1 MPIKG
6 EIEFPGDKS
15 ISHRLLMLASLA
27 KGNSF
32 IYNISSGQDVIST
45 RHCLESCGILI
56 IDKKD
61 HLIVQG
67 GGFKSP
73 IKPLDCGNSGTTVRL
88 LIGLLVGQGIE
99 AEFYGDQSL
108 SSRPMNRVLQPL
120 RKMGAMIKSNNGK
133 LPIKINK
140 SKIKG
145 IQYKSLIPSAQL
157 KSATLLAGLGAK
169 KNIRYIEPFKSRDH
183 TENLLKFLGADIHVK
198 DLDINLKSHKSLSL
212 KNFNITVPG
221 DPSTASFFATIAAI
235 IPGSRITLKKILYN
249 ETRTGFFKLLK
260 KIGVGIEWVSR
271 WKESG
276 EILGDLKVFYKNLNP
291 ININEKLIPSL
302 IDEIPLVAV
311 LATQA
316 KGQSKV
322 IGAEELRVKE
332 CDRIMAICYN
342 LKNMG
347 ANVLEKDDG
356 FFIKGPSE
364 LKSAYIKTFNDHRI
378 AMAFSVAG
386 AISKSK
392 VELDK
397 PSCVSVSYPEFFDTL
412 YKLMT

>member
-27 KGNSF
+27 EGNSL
-32 IYNISSGQDVIST
+32 IYNISSGEDVIST

-56 IDKKD
+56 TDKKD

-67 GGFKSP
+67 GSLRSP
-73 IKPLDCGNSGTTVRL
+73 KKPLDCGNSGTTVRL

-108 SSRPMNRVLQPL
+108 SGRPMNRVLQPL
-120 RKMGAMIKSNNGK
+120 RKMGAVIKSNNGK

-145 IQYKSLIPSAQL
+145 VHYKSLIPSAQL
-157 KSATLLAGLGAK
+157 KSATLLAGLGSK

-183 TENLLKFLGADIHVK
+183 TENLLKFLGAEIHVK
-198 DLDINLKSHKSLSL
+198 DLDINLKSRTSSSLR
-212 KNFNITVPG
+212 NFNITVPG

-260 KIGVGIEWVSR
+260 KIGVGIEWVSK

-291 ININEKLIPSL
+291 ITIHQELIPGL
-302 IDEIPLVAV
+302 IDEIPLVAI

-322 IGAEELRVKE
+322 MGAEELRIKE

-342 LKNMG
+342 LKKMG
-347 ANVLEKDDG
+347 AKVLEKDDG
-356 FFIKGPSE
+356 FFIHGPSK
-364 LKSAYIKTFNDHRI
+364 LKSANIKTFKDHRI
-378 AMAFSVAG
+378 AMAFSIAG
-386 AISKSK
+386 IVSKSK
-392 VELDK
+392 VVLDH
-397 PSCVSVSYPEFFDTL
+397 PSCVSISYPEFYDTL
-412 YKLMT
+412 NKVMT